1 MNVFKKFLDFWRHL
15 QIGIFNRVVCARYIF
30 IVICIIFFVLLPV
43 NSSTGI
49 ILLLLLLLWLTSCL
63 GRILLCS
70 TDIVHV
76 NFIIFLFTFYFLAV
90 INIYSQVVWLIFK
103 FLSFYLFR
111 LSCLSWLW
119 WTWFLFIGLSVWI
132 IFNIVHIFT
141 IIESLIII

>member
-76 NFIIFLFTFYFLAV
+76 NFIVFLFTFDFFAV
-90 INIYSQVVWLIFK
+90 ININSQIIWLIFK
-103 FLSFYLFR
+103 FLSFNFFL
-111 LSCLSWLW
+111 LSGLSWLG
-119 WTWFLFIGLSVWI
+119 WTWFFFVGLSIWI
-132 IFNIVHIFT
+132 IFNIVNIFT
-141 IIESLIII
+141 IIESFIII